1 MWMMVMRVLVRREEI
16 GSEEVGEEKVAVEK
30 FGVEEVEV
38 EEVEVGDVGVDE
50 VGAEL
55 GEGWKRWCPVVK
67 LDGGRCSVSHPT
79 RGPLIPRG
87 QFTRVV
93 SPWSFFQVEDLRA
106 RRF

>member
-1 MWMMVMRVLVRREEI
+1 MRVLVRREEI

-38 EEVEVGDVGVDE
+38 EEVEVGEVGVDE

-67 LDGGRCSVSHPT
+67 LDGGRCSVNSQPSHAGT
-79 RGPLIPRG
+79 LNTKGPIH
-87 QFTRVV
+87 Q
-93 SPWSFFQVEDLRA
+93 SCKSMEFFPG
-106 RRF
+106 RRP